1 MMTTILIIGG
11 VIAGVLLVVGIIIT
25 VREEQTVLDDRFS
38 HYVEEEFEDA
48 VALAEEQK
56 TSAFSEW
63 LDRQL
68 EGSKFGDKIATNL
81 AQADLKLR
89 PAEYVAAMV
98 IAAFLL
104 GFFAWA
110 IGGQNIVSAMI
121 GAVVGAMAP
130 RIYMRRQQSKR
141 LVTFGNQ
148 LPDMLNLVVNGLR
161 AGYSTMQA
169 LEAVSKELPAPLSV
183 EFARVVKEMQLGIGM
198 EESMDNLHRRIPSED
213 LDLIITAI
221 NVQREVGGNLAEI
234 LDTISYT
241 IRERI
246 KINGKEISKQYVI
259 SFIKK
264 NKPFFEES
272 SLSFFEMTVGMAF
285 DYFAKKKVD
294 IAIIEVGLGGRLDS
308 TNIIT
313 PEVSVIT
320 NIGIDHTQFLGNTL
334 EEIAVEKGGIIK
346 EAVPVIIG
354 ETQKETKPVFE
365 TIAKQRNAELF
376 FADQLVNK
384 VYKSDLKGTY
394 QEKNIRTVIQTII
407 ELQRQGYNWILYVAT
422 NRISI

>member
-11 VIAGVLLVVGIIIT
+11 AIAGVLLVVGIVIT

-56 TSAFSEW
+56 VSAFSEW

-104 GFFAWA
+104 GFLALA
-110 IGGQNIVSAMI
+110 LGPKNIISAMI

-130 RIYMRRQQSKR
+130 RIYMRGQQRKR

-198 EESMDNLHRRIPSED
+198 EEALGNLHRRIPSDD

-246 KINGKEISKQYVI
+246 KIKGEIKVLVSQVI
-259 SFIKK
+259 YSGRFLAMLPLILMALLYFMNPDYLMTFFKPGNLLCGGSMLGLAAVMVFSGYLAM
-264 NKPFFEES
+264 NK
-272 SLSFFEMTVGMAF
+272 LA
-285 DYFAKKKVD
+285 D
-294 IAIIEVGLGGRLDS
+294 IEV
-308 TNIIT
+308 
-313 PEVSVIT
+313 
-320 NIGIDHTQFLGNTL
+320 
-334 EEIAVEKGGIIK
+334 
-346 EAVPVIIG
+346 
-354 ETQKETKPVFE
+354 
-365 TIAKQRNAELF
+365 
-376 FADQLVNK
+376 
-384 VYKSDLKGTY
+384 
-394 QEKNIRTVIQTII
+394 
-407 ELQRQGYNWILYVAT
+407 
-422 NRISI
+422 